1 MVEDLTTSN
10 IGQWYSKVK
19 RMSQMDPAKDEK
31 VYVQELMDVPS
42 QTQAELISDNFS
54 EISHLYHPLKS
65 EDIQIPSL
73 ENSKPVPLFEPYLV
87 YEKIKKIRKKEST
100 VCGDIPWK
108 VIAELSVKNVL
119 SPVKH
124 IYNSSTLAGI
134 WPKLWKH
141 EFITPVHKVF
151 PPVNTDDLRKISGT
165 KNLSKIYEALLSDP
179 LVSDMMPNI
188 DPSQIGNEKGLS
200 IQDYLVKMVNKILT
214 ILDTNNEED
223 IISASADGGP
233 RSQVCASKTLR
244 STPIDTSR
252 NFTAHVSA
260 ESPSNISPNPS
271 EVISEVS
278 EP

>member
-1 MVEDLTTSN
+1 M
-10 IGQWYSKVK
+10 
-19 RMSQMDPAKDEK
+19 R
-31 VYVQELMDVPS
+31 
-42 QTQAELISDNFS
+42 
-54 EISHLYHPLKS
+54 
-65 EDIQIPSL
+65 
-73 ENSKPVPLFEPYLV
+73 LV
-87 YEKIKKIRKKEST
+87 
-100 VCGDIPWK
+100 
-108 VIAELSVKNVL
+108 
-119 SPVKH
+119 
-124 IYNSSTLAGI
+124 AGI

-188 DPSQIGNEKGLS
+188 DPSQFGNEKGLS

-252 NFTAHVSA
+252 NFSAHMSGGVGRICLTVFLINFLA
-260 ESPSNISPNPS
+260 KS
-271 EVISEVS
+271 ENSKHFSFFSKKTLTILGGGTIFKMFF
-278 EP
+278 